1 MSYKVKMVEEEGID
15 SKFCTKLQI
24 EVDGKLKSSYW
35 DDGEPEDSTFLRDW
49 SWIREELEEA
59 YQQGLKDGG
68 HRKVVV

>member
-1 MSYKVKMVEEEGID
+1 MSYKVQMTPD
-15 SKFCTKLQI
+15 NDDLYTKLEI
-24 EVDGKLKSSYW
+24 IVDGKVKTSYW